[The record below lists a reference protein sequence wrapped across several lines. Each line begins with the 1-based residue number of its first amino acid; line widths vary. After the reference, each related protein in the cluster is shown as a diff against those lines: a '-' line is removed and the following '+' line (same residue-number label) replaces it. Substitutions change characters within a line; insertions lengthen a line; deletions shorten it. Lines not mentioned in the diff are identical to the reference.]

1 MNIALRDHKIYQ
13 MKLEL
18 ENRKR
23 ILCNKKRLL
32 ERNSRENNYLKEV
45 LDDYNKYNTH
55 IVEQKEKQII
65 HLHMLNQ
72 YINSIAKDLKL
83 TDTQLKYSQQEQREI
98 MREIRNVKREMDDIV
113 NNQ

>member
-1 MNIALRDHKIYQ
+1 MILQAL
-13 MKLEL
+13 
-18 ENRKR
+18 
-23 ILCNKKRLL
+23 
-32 ERNSRENNYLKEV
+32 
-45 LDDYNKYNTH
+45 
-55 IVEQKEKQII
+55 I

-72 YINSIAKDLKL
+72 YINSIAKDLNL